1 LLVDDNALFLEGFR
15 NLLEA
20 GGIAVAGTAKS
31 AREAVEQVRRL
42 QPDVVLMDIQMPGG
56 SGIEATREIKFA
68 YPEMKIV
75 MVTLSETDAHLFDAI
90 SAGACGYLLKGG
102 SEEGVVAALEGMAR
116 GESPLSRT
124 LAAKLMEEF
133 TRRAR
138 AAQPAPEAADGLSER
153 QMEVLLL
160 VAEGIS
166 YKEAAQR
173 LGVSESTV
181 KYHMG
186 EIASRLHLQ
195 NRAQVIAYGGKL
207 LHSSVAR
214 KEQGQ

>member
-1 LLVDDNALFLEGFR
+1 LLVDDNALFLEGFQ

-20 GGIAVAGTAKS
+20 CGIEVAGTANN
-31 AREAVEQVRRL
+31 AHEAVEQARRL
-42 QPDVVLMDIQMPGG
+42 QPDLVLMDIQMPGE
-56 SGIEATREIKFA
+56 SGIEATREIKFEF
-68 YPEMKIV
+68 PEMKIV
-75 MVTLSETDAHLFDAI
+75 MVTLSESDGHLFDAI

-102 SEEGVVAALEGMAR
+102 SQEGMKAALDGMAR
-116 GESPLSRT
+116 GESPLSRA
-124 LAAKLMEEF
+124 LAGKLMEEF

-138 AAQPAPEAADGLSER
+138 AAQPSQEAAHGLSER

-160 VAEGIS
+160 VSEGVS
-166 YKEAAQR
+166 YKEAARR
-173 LGVSESTV
+173 LGISEATV

-207 LHSSVAR
+207 RNSPSSR
-214 KEQGQ
+214 RG